1 MSALAEFQDA
11 LRIERL
17 RRRIR
22 QVALARQLGVSNVTL
37 CGWESGSV
45 PTDEHLRQWAAALDV
60 AVPDGVRGSRLSP
73 CGTTGGYQRHMH
85 YRTVVCQPCREAQ
98 REYMRDYRKARSTL

>member
-1 MSALAEFQDA
+1 MTVEEFIES
-11 LRIERL
+11 LRMERL

-22 QVALARQLGVSNVTL
+22 QVALAEQIGVSNVAL

-45 PTDEHLRQWAAALDV
+45 PTDEHLRAWAAALDV
-60 AVPDGVRGSRLSP
+60 AVPDGVRGTQLSP

-85 YRTVVCQPCREAQ
+85 YRTTVCDPCRQAQ
-98 REYMRDYRKARSTL
+98 RDYMRNYRKARAT